1 MQAFHGSDSKDEVH
15 RDLVRVLV
23 QHIQQYRL
31 KVFAI
36 SGAQGSG
43 KKTLAGALKEALQ
56 QCGICVGVVSLDD
69 YYLSR
74 RERAQLA
81 EQVHPLLINRGVPGT
96 HQITRLQQDVTAHLA
111 GQPVTLPRF
120 DKALDD
126 VMADLPLR
134 HYDVLI
140 IEGWCLGALPQNAA
154 ELAVPVNALDLLPD
168 AARWRQFQ
176 NNQLQQHYQPLWSLL
191 QPMLYLQ
198 APDWPTVCAWR
209 QQQEAALWRERGV
222 GMDKVA
228 LFKFMLPFQRWTE
241 AMLRGEL
248 AGQPLLLALDKNRQ
262 IVTPLPSALSNF
274 SAKSQN

>member
-1 MQAFHGSDSKDEVH
+1 MQDFKPTNTDIGVH
-15 RDLVRVLV
+15 CTWLPALV
-23 QHIQQYRL
+23 QYISLHQL
-31 KVFAI
+31 KIFAI

-43 KKTLAGALKEALQ
+43 KTTLAAGLQQALQ
-56 QCGICVGVVSLDD
+56 QSGMGVGVVSLDD

-74 RERAQLA
+74 NERQKLA
-81 EQVHPLLINRGVPGT
+81 EQVHPLLSQRGVPGT
-96 HQITRLQQDVTAHLA
+96 HHINRLQQDLAAHLA
-111 GQPVTLPRF
+111 GQAIALPRF

-126 VMADLPLR
+126 VVADLPLR

-154 ELAVPVNALDLLPD
+154 ELAVPINALDLLPD

-176 NNQLQQHYQPLWSLL
+176 NAQLQQHYQPLWPLL
-191 QPMLYLQ
+191 QPMVYLQ
-198 APDWPTVCAWR
+198 APDWPTVCLWR

-228 LFKFMLPFQRWTE
+228 LSKFMLPFQRWTE

-248 AGQPLLLALDKNRQ
+248 AGQPLVFKLNQNRQ
-262 IVTPLPSALSNF
+262 ITSPLPADLDDLWP
-274 SAKSQN
+274 KSQS

>member
-1 MQAFHGSDSKDEVH
+1 MQAFHAPDRKDDLH
-15 RDLVRVLV
+15 RALVTALV
-23 QHIQQYRL
+23 QYIQQYRL
-31 KVFAI
+31 KIFAI

-43 KKTLAGALKEALQ
+43 KTTLAGALQGALQ
-56 QCGICVGVVSLDD
+56 QCGICTGVVSLDD

-81 EQVHPLLINRGVPGT
+81 ERVHPLLINRGVPGT
-96 HQITRLQQDVTAHLA
+96 HQISRLQHDVTAHLA

-126 VMADLPLR
+126 VVADAPPCR
-134 HYDVLI
+134 YDVLI

-176 NNQLQQHYQPLWSLL
+176 NNQLQQYYQPLWSLL

-198 APDWPTVCAWR
+198 APDWPTVCVWR
-209 QQQEAALWRERGV
+209 QQQEAALWLQRGT
-222 GMDKVA
+222 GMDAAA
-228 LFKFMLPFQRWTE
+228 LTQFMLPFQRWTA
-241 AMLRGEL
+241 AMLRGEIGRPAL
-248 AGQPLLLALDKNRQ
+248 ILALNKNRQ
-262 IVTPLPSALSNF
+262 IRTPLPSELSNL
-274 SAKSQN
+274 